1 MIFCFPCVVDGVLH
15 GELMIINNVSAGILP
30 YLSKAVSVISVRTVG
45 NVCNVGANFHTFD
58 PLYAPSATNDDCSH
72 IFVP

>member
-1 MIFCFPCVVDGVLH
+1 MLLPV
-15 GELMIINNVSAGILP
+15 LP
-30 YLSKAVSVISVRTVG
+30 YLSKAVSVINVRTVG
-45 NVCNVGANFHTFD
+45 NVGNVGANFHTFD